1 MAARSIWKGSISF
14 GLVQIPVALYP
25 AECPR
30 ELSFHMLTKDD
41 LSPIH
46 FKRVKA
52 TTGDEVDFKDLV
64 KGYKTKDGTWVVL
77 TDADFARANVDA
89 TQSVDILDF
98 IDASEL
104 DPIYF
109 DKPYYLAPIA
119 LRKGRPTESKA
130 YVLLRETLRRT
141 GKVGIAKVVIRTRE
155 HLAAVM
161 PHENLLL
168 LNLLRFDHEV
178 RDADKLD
185 IPDANLKAAD
195 VSPREIKMAEQL
207 VAEMSSKWDPKK
219 YRDEYREDLLALI
232 RNRVKEGR
240 AHEID
245 ETEPEAPAREAEA
258 VDMLTLLKKSLE
270 RGSSKASTGGGR
282 AANKNASGG
291 KSGAKSGGKSGR
303 KSAAKKSAMKR
314 AA

>member
-30 ELSFHMLTKDD
+30 ELSFHMLTKSD

-46 FKRVKA
+46 FKRVSA
-52 TTGDEVDFKDLV
+52 STGEEVHYKDLV
-64 KGYKTKDGTWVVL
+64 KGFKTKDGTYVVL

-89 TQSVDILDF
+89 TQTVDIVDF
-98 IDASEL
+98 VDEKEL

-109 DKPYYLAPIA
+109 DKPYYLAPVA

-130 YVLLRETLRRT
+130 YVLLRETLRRV

-155 HLAAVM
+155 HLAALI
-161 PHENLLL
+161 PHGDVLL
-168 LNLLRFDHEV
+168 LNLLRFNHEL

-185 IPDANLKAAD
+185 IPDTNLKKAD

-207 VAEMSSKWDPKK
+207 VAEMTSKWNPKK
-219 YRDEYREDLLALI
+219 YKDEYRDDLLALI
-232 RNRVKEGR
+232 RKRVKEGK
-240 AHEID
+240 AHEVD
-245 ETEPEAPAREAEA
+245 ESEPEAPAPRDEKGL
-258 VDMLTLLKKSLE
+258 DMLTLLKKSLE
-270 RGSSKASTGGGR
+270 RGPAKAGTRQGR
-282 AANKNASGG
+282 AANKNAS
-291 KSGAKSGGKSGR
+291 KARSSKKT
-303 KSAAKKSAMKR
+303 AAKKSALKK

>member
-1 MAARSIWKGSISF
+1 MPARSIWKGSISF

-46 FKRVKA
+46 FKRVSA
-52 TTGDEVDFKDLV
+52 SSGEEVDYRDLV

-77 TDADFARANVDA
+77 TEADFARANVDA
-89 TQSVDILDF
+89 TQTVDIVDF
-98 IDASEL
+98 VDASEL

-109 DKPYYLAPIA
+109 DKPYYLAPVA

-141 GKVGIAKVVIRTRE
+141 NKVGIAKVVIRTRE
-155 HLAAVM
+155 HLAAII
-161 PHENLLL
+161 PYENVLL

-185 IPDANLKAAD
+185 IPAAELKASD

-207 VAEMSSKWDPKK
+207 VAEMTTKWNPKK
-219 YRDEYREDLLALI
+219 YKDEYRDDLLALI
-232 RNRVKEGR
+232 RKRVKAGK

-245 ETEPEAPAREAEA
+245 ESEPEKPEPREDAG
-258 VDMLTLLKKSLE
+258 VDMLSLLKKSLE
-270 RGSSKASTGGGR
+270 QGSSKAATGRGR
-282 AANKNASGG
+282 AANKNASKAKT
-291 KSGAKSGGKSGR
+291 KSTKKT
-303 KSAAKKSAMKR
+303 AAKKSALKK

>member
-1 MAARSIWKGSISF
+1 MPARSIWKGSISF

-46 FKRVKA
+46 FKRVSA
-52 TTGDEVDFKDLV
+52 STGEEVDYKDLV

-77 TDADFARANVDA
+77 TDADFTRANVDA
-89 TQSVDILDF
+89 TQTVDIVDF
-98 IDASEL
+98 VDAGEL

-109 DKPYYLAPIA
+109 DKPYYLAPVA
-119 LRKGRPTESKA
+119 MRKGRPTESKA
-130 YVLLRETLRRT
+130 YVLLRETLRKT

-155 HLAAVM
+155 HLAALIPQGDV
-161 PHENLLL
+161 LL

-185 IPDANLKAAD
+185 ILDANLKAAD

-207 VAEMSSKWDPKK
+207 VAEMTSKWEPKK
-219 YRDEYREDLLALI
+219 YKDEYREDLLALI
-232 RNRVKEGR
+232 RKRVKEGK
-240 AHEID
+240 AHEVD
-245 ETEPEAPAREAEA
+245 ESEPEAPAARDEEA

-270 RGSSKASTGGGR
+270 RGGGKASTGRGR
-282 AANKNASGG
+282 AANKNAS
-291 KSGAKSGGKSGR
+291 KAKSGK
-303 KSAAKKSAMKR
+303 KTAAKKGALKK